1 MLGLVAGGVIGW
13 WFIGLLRCL
22 LCCCFGV
29 VGFGILDLLSG
40 ADLVGVG
47 G

>member
-22 LCCCFGV
+22 LCWLFWGGGFWYFGFV
-29 VGFGILDLLSG
+29 FWSGFGECW
-40 ADLVGVG
+40 
-47 G
+47 